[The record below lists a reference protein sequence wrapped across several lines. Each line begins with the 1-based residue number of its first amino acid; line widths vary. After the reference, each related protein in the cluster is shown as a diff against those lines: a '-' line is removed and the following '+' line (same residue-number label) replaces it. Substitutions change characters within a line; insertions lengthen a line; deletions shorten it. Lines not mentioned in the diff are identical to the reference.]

1 MRGPLVYCAEQ
12 TDNPGDLW
20 NYRLADGVTG
30 ADAAVAFQ
38 ADLLGGVDSVDLP
51 AVREH
56 EVRHCAWKSS
66 LCVDAHSVTIPEK
79 HCNIK
84 GLPVRHC
91 AWAHAQ

>member
-1 MRGPLVYCAEQ
+1 MS
-12 TDNPGDLW
+12 
-20 NYRLADGVTG
+20 LASKS
-30 ADAAVAFQ
+30 Q
-38 ADLLGGVDSVDLP
+38 LP

>member
-1 MRGPLVYCAEQ
+1 MSLARQNHNCRQCASTKCVTVRG
-12 TDNPGDLW
+12 
-20 NYRLADGVTG
+20 
-30 ADAAVAFQ
+30 
-38 ADLLGGVDSVDLP
+38 S
-51 AVREH
+51 
-56 EVRHCAWKSS
+56 RHCAWKSS